1 MLKLSPMRRPQTTSG
16 FSFIELIVSMAIC
29 AILYAV
35 LIAPSAEQVRQKKF
49 AGCAENLRKMHLA
62 LGVYASDHNGAFPF
76 VVDAG
81 TAEEALGVLVP
92 SCTSDTSAFA
102 CPGSGRKPP
111 EAAKSFTEGRISYA
125 YAMGLNRN
133 DPPSTPIAADAL
145 QGGRTP
151 ASVAFSTD
159 GKGTGNNH
167 EKFGG
172 NVLFID
178 GHVEQRTTASSSTEP
193 LPARAKWLNPRL

>member
-1 MLKLSPMRRPQTTSG
+1 M
-16 FSFIELIVSMAIC
+16 IVSMAIC
-29 AILYAV
+29 VMLYAV
-35 LIAPSAEQVRQKKF
+35 LFAPSAEQVRQRKF

-76 VVDAG
+76 VVGAT

-92 SCTSDTSAFA
+92 SCISDTSVFA
-102 CPGSGRKPP
+102 CPGSGRKAP
-111 EAAKSFTEGRISYA
+111 EAAKPFTEGRISYA

-133 DPPSTPIAADAL
+133 DPPSTPLAADAL

-151 ASVAFSTD
+151 AGVAFSTD

-167 EKFGG
+167 QNFGG

-178 GHVEQRTTASSSTEP
+178 GHVEQRTAQSTSSEP
-193 LPARAKWLNPRL
+193 LPSRAKWLNPRL